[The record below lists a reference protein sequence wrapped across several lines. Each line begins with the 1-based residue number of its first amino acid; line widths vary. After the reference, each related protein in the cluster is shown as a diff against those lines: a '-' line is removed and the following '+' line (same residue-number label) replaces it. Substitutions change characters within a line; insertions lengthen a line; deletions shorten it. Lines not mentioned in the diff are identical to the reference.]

1 MSTVVIIT
9 SIVVAVMAV
18 ATALFIGRGRARG
31 GHRMRKRFGLEYD
44 RAVARHDGDTE
55 AAERELG
62 ERVQRHGSLKEHPLP
77 PEARE
82 RYLVLWARIQ
92 ERFVDSPQ
100 EAAAEA
106 DALLARLAE
115 DRGFPGGERFEE
127 QLDALSVHHAGQVHG
142 YRRVHLAVRG
152 EAGTEETRDAL
163 VEARDLFD
171 ELVARRPD
179 DSERRRHSLDGSP
192 DGSYDNRGH
201 APRVRG
207 RPDTKG

>member
-1 MSTVVIIT
+1 MSAVVIIA

-18 ATALFIGRGRARG
+18 AAALFIGRGRARG
-31 GHRMRKRFGLEYD
+31 GHGLKRRFGLEYD
-44 RAVARHDGDTE
+44 RAVARHDGNTE

-62 ERVQRHGSLKEHPLP
+62 ERLQRHGSLKEQPMP
-77 PEARE
+77 PETRE

-92 ERFVDSPQ
+92 ERFVDAPR

-127 QLDALSVHHAGQVHG
+127 QLAALSVHHAGQVHG
-142 YRRVHLAVRG
+142 YRRVHMAVRG
-152 EAGTEETRDAL
+152 KAGTEETREAL

-179 DSERRRHSLDGSP
+179 DSERRRPHSP
-192 DGSYDNRGH
+192 DQSTGDRSH
-201 APRVRG
+201 APRALG
-207 RPDTKG
+207 RRHAKG